1 MATMAFAVA
10 CFCCSVLAADAGATY
25 YVGDGNGWSFGSPS
39 WPNGK
44 HFHAGDTLGT
54 PSHPPPSLLLPPMP
68 GLAVSWH

>member
-1 MATMAFAVA
+1 MAAIAFAVA

-54 PSHPPPSLLLPPMP
+54 RIS
-68 GLAVSWH
+68 